1 MNVGILTAGGVC
13 PGVNNIIHTL
23 TLYETS
29 QGNHI
34 TGFNGGFRGL
44 NNNIR
49 VKLSRKRIEHGT
61 AGSILKVSCDPVDVE
76 KVCETIKDIDR
87 LYCICGNESMK
98 NAKKIALDD
107 RIETNIIGIPKTIF
121 NDIPGM
127 ESIGFQ
133 TAVQEFAK
141 YIDYAYTEAT
151 TTNSIVFVEAPGKRD
166 TGLATNATYA
176 RYSKVTDVIN
186 KQTVN
191 KISERQIKNNYEVNG
206 YAVVVVGETGD
217 YKDVLDF
224 LKHETDTEIKIMNP
238 GFVIRDAEPCVY
250 DTILSVRIARE
261 AFEYAQKYRNF
272 IKGAGTAIKFENY
285 DDNID
290 IM

>member
-1 MNVGILTAGGVC
+1 MNIGILTAGGVC

-29 QGNHI
+29 QGNRI
-34 TGFNGGFRGL
+34 TGFNEGFRGL
-44 NNNIR
+44 NNNTRI
-49 VKLSRKRIEHGT
+49 KLSRKKIEQGT
-61 AGSILKVSCDPVDVE
+61 AGSILRVSCDTVDLKKARE
-76 KVCETIKDIDR
+76 HIDDIDR
-87 LYCICGNESMK
+87 LYCICGNASMK
-98 NAKKIALDD
+98 SAKELALD
-107 RIETNIIGIPKTIF
+107 ESVKANIIGIPKTIF
-121 NDIPGM
+121 NDIHGL

-151 TTNSIVFVEAPGKRD
+151 TTNSIVFLEAPGKRD

-191 KISERQIKNNYEVNG
+191 RISERQIKNNYEVNG
-206 YAVVVVGETGD
+206 YAVVVVGKTSE
-217 YKDVLDF
+217 YKGVLDF
-224 LKHETDTEIKIMNP
+224 LKKEVDTEVKIMSP
-238 GFVIRDAEPCVY
+238 GFVIRDAEPFVY
-250 DTILSVRIARE
+250 DPILSVRIARE

-272 IKGAGTAIKFENY
+272 IKGA
-285 DDNID
+285 
-290 IM
+290 